1 MLLCCTPTRTSRP
14 VPDARAAHIAGTLVA
29 MRRALVPTLLLAS
42 ASLLAACGSS
52 SPSAKVIEPTPFQV
66 TPSPESSQ
74 TAATSATPTATSTG
88 PCTPG
93 EFEIGMLNTQGA
105 AGTIYATF
113 EIRNSSTSDCTEF
126 GYAKLQMLS
135 AGGGLLNT
143 GWTNDNTMASPSPTD
158 LPPDTDPLG
167 AAGATGHG
175 YFLVSWTDATCSA
188 AQAVQPKLWKVTL
201 PTSHFQTNVTDID
214 SSMVCGGAIKVG
226 PIKSAPYT

>member
-1 MLLCCTPTRTSRP
+1 
-14 VPDARAAHIAGTLVA
+14 

-52 SPSAKVIEPTPFQV
+52 SPAESVIEPTPFQ
-66 TPSPESSQ
+66 
-74 TAATSATPTATSTG
+74 ATPTPESTQTSVPATASASATASG
-88 PCTPG
+88 PCMPG
-93 EFEIGMLNTQGA
+93 QFEVDILNTQGA

-113 EIRNSSTSDCTEF
+113 EIRNASTSECTED

-135 AGGGLLNT
+135 SGGGLLNT
-143 GWTNDNTMASPSPTD
+143 SWSNDNTMASPSLTD
-158 LPPDTDPLG
+158 LPPGTQPLG

-175 YFLVSWTDATCSA
+175 YFLVSWTDATCTA
-188 AQAVQPKLWKVTL
+188 AQAVQPKLWQVTL
-201 PTSHFQTNVTDID
+201 PTSHFQANVPDVD

>member
-1 MLLCCTPTRTSRP
+1 
-14 VPDARAAHIAGTLVA
+14 

-52 SPSAKVIEPTPFQV
+52 SPSETVIEPTPFQV
-66 TPSPESSQ
+66 TPTPESTQ
-74 TAATSATPTATSTG
+74 TTAPATASASSTASG
-88 PCTPG
+88 PCMPG
-93 EFEIGMLNTQGA
+93 QFDVDILNTQGA

-113 EIRNSSTSDCTEF
+113 EIRNSSTSDCTED

-135 AGGGLLNT
+135 SGGGLLNT
-143 GWTNDNTMASPSPTD
+143 SWSNDNTMASPSLTD
-158 LPPDTDPLG
+158 LPPGTQPLG

-175 YFLVSWTDATCSA
+175 YFLVSWTDATCTA
-188 AQAVQPKLWKVTL
+188 AQSVQPKLWQVIL
-201 PTSHFQTNVTDID
+201 PTSHFQTNVPDID